1 MLNPWTT
8 PSSTYSPTYN
18 PHLPIS
24 VCPFTVRPPSP
35 GGCPVTHNCLQD
47 IAQIQLYF
55 FYALLRFLAR
65 KCCSALQMYVFITA
79 ACIKKEQGAKIIKYG
94 AGGSAKCSTTT
105 TAAAVAVAATTRAE
119 IALTLQAARSAREKI
134 EKHSQ
139 HTKHFLH
146 THRHSVFL
154 CVCVWSCVF
163 LCIHIWLLRARV
175 RNFFC
180 RNFSFS
186 CSTLSFCC
194 SVVAS
199 YPTLADCTTETDGTD
214 TRTHTHK
221 HAYTHTHTYTHIHM
235 DKLTDLTGRAV
246 LVLTSLSCC
255 LRCVCVICVQ
265 LNL

>member
-1 MLNPWTT
+1 MSLHSTPPLPRRLPRHPQLPAGHRANSAIFFLCAPPFSCKKMLQCPANVCLYNGSVHKKGARSKNYKIRGRGQRKMLNNNN
-8 PSSTYSPTYN
+8 SSSSGSGSNNTRWDCS
-18 PHLPIS
+18 
-24 VCPFTVRPPSP
+24 
-35 GGCPVTHNCLQD
+35 D
-47 IAQIQLYF
+47 IA
-55 FYALLRFLAR
+55 
-65 KCCSALQMYVFITA
+65 
-79 ACIKKEQGAKIIKYG
+79 
-94 AGGSAKCSTTT
+94 GSAQCKRKNRKTF
-105 TAAAVAVAATTRAE
+105 ATYK
-119 IALTLQAARSAREKI
+119 TLFT
-134 EKHSQ
+134 
-139 HTKHFLH
+139 HTQ
-146 THRHSVFL
+146 TQCVPV

-163 LCIHIWLLRARV
+163 LCIHIWLLRARA